1 MCIILMDPYL
11 PFGAD
16 ILIGDDIS
24 NIVFLVVLLMT

>member
-1 MCIILMDPYL
+1 MDPYL